1 MGATNESWESAK
13 SLSLI
18 VLNLFWCWNVL
29 SLLVFYLFHFDFF
42 SSRSFFFSFQSCH
55 SDLQPYLKSPEPAN
69 VDWKG
74 RLSSGSWNH
83 PGAKPLVAGLPI
95 NLNLANGTQ
104 RFHSWLAGGLRTRL
118 TRRFSINNLE
128 EQNNHR
134 RDRLDNLC
142 KCCLAWGE

>member
-1 MGATNESWESAK
+1 MFF
-13 SLSLI
+13 LFLYFIYFILI
-18 VLNLFWCWNVL
+18 S
-29 SLLVFYLFHFDFF
+29 SLLALFF
-42 SSRSFFFSFQSCH
+42 FQSCH

-104 RFHSWLAGGLRTRL
+104 RFHS
-118 TRRFSINNLE
+118 
-128 EQNNHR
+128 
-134 RDRLDNLC
+134 
-142 KCCLAWGE
+142 